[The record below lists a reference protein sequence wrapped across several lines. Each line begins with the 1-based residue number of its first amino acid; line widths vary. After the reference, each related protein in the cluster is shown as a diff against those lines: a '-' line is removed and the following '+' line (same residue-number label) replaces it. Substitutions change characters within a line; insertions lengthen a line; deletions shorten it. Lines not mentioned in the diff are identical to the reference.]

1 MTSKSM
7 GAKIL
12 AISILLGLTIMYLLP
27 IYVMVTTSLKTP
39 EEISQ
44 GHYLVPT
51 GTPQWSNYTEVLFGS
66 PRFRSEMIT
75 RLKNSIIISFSVTAL
90 AAFFGG
96 LSGYYLSRNKS
107 LFSRGLFVL
116 VGIGLY
122 LPYQVVIIPL
132 SILMSKTGLNQS
144 YMGLILSYLILNMP
158 LATVLLGT
166 FFLGVPRELEEAAL
180 VDGASKIQIF
190 FKIIVPI
197 SLPAYASV
205 AIIVFTQVWNEF
217 FLALTLSSR
226 NTQTVQVVM
235 AEAKGTTLVLY
246 NLQMAAALIAVAIP
260 LFFFLF
266 LSRYFVRG
274 ILAGALKG
282 G

>member
-12 AISILLGLTIMYLLP
+12 AISILLSLTIMYLLP